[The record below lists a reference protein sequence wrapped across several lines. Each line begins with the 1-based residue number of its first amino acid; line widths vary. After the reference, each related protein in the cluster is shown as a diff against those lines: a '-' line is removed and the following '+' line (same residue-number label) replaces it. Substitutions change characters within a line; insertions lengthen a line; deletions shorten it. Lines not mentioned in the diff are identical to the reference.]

1 MKTNYKHYQITS
13 VYKGTK
19 NWDITNL
26 NTNNYNNHM
35 IYITNKETNKRC
47 AFEYWSSIVEGEIKT
62 EESLI
67 YALFC
72 FINDSMC
79 AFDNLEYFIS
89 EFGYEYKEG
98 KKAYNKC
105 CKSLEKYH
113 RVFTEDIEDILTDL
127 IDNYNC

>member
-19 NWDITNL
+19 NWNMNI
-26 NTNNYNNHM
+26 NNYNNHM

-47 AFEYWSSIVEGEIKT
+47 AFEYWNSIAEGEIKT
-62 EESLI
+62 EEGLI

-72 FINDSMC
+72 FINDSIH
-79 AFDNLEYFIS
+79 ALDDLEYFID

-98 KKAYNKC
+98 KKAYNQC

-113 RVFTEDIEDILTDL
+113 RVFTEDIEDILADL

>member
-19 NWDITNL
+19 NWNMNI
-26 NTNNYNNHM
+26 NNYNNHM

-47 AFEYWSSIVEGEIKT
+47 AFEYWSSISEGEIET

-67 YALFC
+67 FALFC
-72 FINDSMC
+72 FINDSIQ
-79 AFDNLEYFIS
+79 ALDSLVYFID

-98 KKAYNKC
+98 KKAYSQC
-105 CKSLEKYH
+105 CKSLEKYN
-113 RVFTEDIEDILTDL
+113 RVFTEDIEDILNDL

>member
-19 NWDITNL
+19 NWNMNI
-26 NTNNYNNHM
+26 NNYNNHM

-47 AFEYWSSIVEGEIKT
+47 AFEYWNSIAEGEIKT
-62 EESLI
+62 EEGLI
-67 YALFC
+67 CALFC
-72 FINDSMC
+72 FINDSIH
-79 AFDNLEYFIS
+79 ALDDLEYFID

-98 KKAYNKC
+98 KKAYNQC